1 MPGALNEQPGLIL
14 GKIIVQHSNSYL
26 FHKRNLVI
34 ISIWGVVI
42 GVLLFTA
49 GVLLGYEWGISSQP
63 PVIAQ
68 APPLP
73 VPQDTMRKDTIQ
85 KVLEKQPPEESAE
98 VYNYKTNSIDVLP
111 DSLISL
117 PLSKLQPTHCVQL
130 GAFTDKQRAHTRIGE
145 LRAKGLTAY
154 IFEGK
159 SQSGKQ
165 WYMVRIG
172 LFSDRRIAD
181 RMAKICEKTY
191 KIQSIGRP
199 YSIF

>member
-1 MPGALNEQPGLIL
+1 MSGALNGQPGLIL

-34 ISIWGVVI
+34 ISIWGVII

-63 PVIAQ
+63 PAIAQ
-68 APPLP
+68 APPPP
-73 VPQDTMRKDTIQ
+73 VPQDTMRKDTIR
-85 KVLEKQPPEESAE
+85 KVLAKQPPEESVE

-117 PLSKLQPTHCVQL
+117 PLSTLLVGKCPKLH
-130 GAFTDKQRAHTRIGE
+130 AHTRVGE

-199 YSIF
+199 YSVF

>member
-1 MPGALNEQPGLIL
+1 MQ
-14 GKIIVQHSNSYL
+14 KSSNSYL

-49 GVLLGYEWGISSQP
+49 GVLLGYQWGISQ
-63 PVIAQ
+63 Q
-68 APPLP
+68 
-73 VPQDTMRKDTIQ
+73 VPQSAQLPPPAVQDTVRKDTVP
-85 KVLEKQPPEESAE
+85 KALPREPEVTGPSVN
-98 VYNYKTNSIDVLP
+98 VYNYKTNSLDVLP
-111 DSLISL
+111 VSLLTL
-117 PLSKLQPTHCVQL
+117 PLSRLQPTHCVQL
-130 GAFTDKQRAHTRIGE
+130 GAFTNKERAKVRVGE

-165 WYMVRIG
+165 WYMVRCG
-172 LFSDRRIAD
+172 LFTERRLAE
-181 RMAKICEKTY
+181 RMASMCEKNY

-199 YSIF
+199 YSVF